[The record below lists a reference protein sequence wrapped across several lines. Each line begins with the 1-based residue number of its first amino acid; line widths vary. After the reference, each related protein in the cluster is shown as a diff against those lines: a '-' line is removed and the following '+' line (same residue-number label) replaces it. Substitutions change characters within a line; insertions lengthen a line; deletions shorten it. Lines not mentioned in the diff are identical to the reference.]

1 MVPYRRPNRFYQQ
14 FVAPH
19 TKEMPK
25 RDVRSGNSCHLQW
38 GSSIK
43 QTYKCGNARSRAIAD
58 TKINRRIAA
67 VYAKKNK

>member
-1 MVPYRRPNRFYQQ
+1 
-14 FVAPH
+14 
-19 TKEMPK
+19 MPK
-25 RDVRSGNSCHLQW
+25 RDIRSGNSCHLQW